1 MLKNEQQ
8 DFVKVDCR
16 IDSKDWSD
24 SQSSDQKR
32 CVFNHSR
39 YAMHNP
45 GSRPFLYRHF
55 DRPN

>member
-32 CVFNHSR
+32 CLQSFSLCHAQSWIP
-39 YAMHNP
+39 AILIP
-45 GSRPFLYRHF
+45 IL
-55 DRPN
+55 